1 MPSIKFLFLMLGI
14 FFQINCSSENDEVTF
29 YTLTSYYDG
38 LFSVPNEYP
47 RFYQVEDSDAKC
59 KTIEGYAIVNEFN
72 TIYPKNKTH
81 YYYADGS
88 ISEEYIE
95 DLEIIKRDIYIIT
108 PGNSTINCKA
118 GDNEFNITV
127 HVVDYARYFSEKEL
141 KDYVEQ
147 NILKTEK
154 DKLKQFGMMTQ
165 YISQYKYNSTYTS
178 YIQLPITREGNS
190 WAASSAIKFMAECAG
205 IDAHY
210 RVCSNDPESDEKNDI
225 NVIAIIDNKF
235 YVSSIKY
242 GESGRNSYSIIE
254 IPNGYSFYQT
264 KEDKKKIII
273 YQYDGNDE
281 NIVIPEKIDGKTVVG
296 LDKKCFGNGA
306 KYSYVEIKSIKI
318 PSTITSIG
326 DEVFSDLQY
335 IEKLEIPKT
344 ITKLG
349 TNLFEGCLSLK
360 EIKVDKDNKYYSSKD
375 GILYNKNKEI
385 LMYYPNN
392 KDTEEFKVRNKT
404 QKIDS
409 YSFYGNTKLLKV
421 NISKTVNHIGKKAF
435 AESNIEEI
443 LFKGLPPK
451 IENDSFYFLS
461 VTIKYPAKNEDQWS
475 SFINKTK
482 DGNKDE
488 IEDYGAWE
496 LNWEKVEGIE
506 EDEEDDEEEEEDDKD
521 KDDGGD
527 SHTLVIVLVVVG
539 IVVIICAIIFLIF
552 IRKRGTSSTSID
564 SIGGEGLISDR
575 NEIAL

>member
-1 MPSIKFLFLMLGI
+1 MSSIKLLFLMLGI

-38 LFSVPNEYP
+38 LFTVPDEYP
-47 RFYQVEDSDAKC
+47 QFYQVDIIDAKC
-59 KTIEGYAIVNEFN
+59 ETIKGNAVVNEFN
-72 TIYPKNKTH
+72 TIYPKNRT
-81 YYYADGS
+81 YYYYIDGT
-88 ISEEYIE
+88 ISEEFNE
-95 DLEIIKRDIYIIT
+95 DLEIIKKEIYSII
-108 PGNSTINCKA
+108 PGHSIINCKTT
-118 GDNEFNITV
+118 DKEINITV

-141 KDYVEQ
+141 KDYVEK
-147 NILKTEK
+147 NILEVEN
-154 DKLKQFGMMTQ
+154 DKIKQFGMMTQ

-178 YIQLPITREGNS
+178 YIQLPITKGGDS

-205 IDAHY
+205 IDAHF
-210 RVCSNDPESDEKNDI
+210 RVCSNDPESDERNDI

-306 KYSYVEIKSIKI
+306 KYSYIEIKSIKF
-318 PSTITSIG
+318 PSTITTIG

-349 TNLFEGCLSLK
+349 TNLFEGSQSLK
-360 EIKVDKDNKYYSSKD
+360 EIIVDKDNKNFSSED
-375 GILYNKNKEI
+375 GILYDKKKEI
-385 LMYYPNN
+385 LMYYPSNKENN
-392 KDTEEFKVRNKT
+392 EFQVKNNII
-404 QKIDS
+404 KIDS
-409 YSFYGNTKLLKV
+409 YSFYGNEKLLKV
-421 NISKTVNHIGKKAF
+421 NISKTVNYIGKKAF
-435 AESNIEEI
+435 ADSKIKEI
-443 LFKGLPPK
+443 NFKGLPPK
-451 IENDSFYFLS
+451 IENDSLYFLS
-461 VTIKYPAKNEDQWS
+461 VTIKYPAKNKDQWS
-475 SFINKTK
+475 SFKNKTK
-482 DGNKDE
+482 GDDKDE
-488 IEDYGAWE
+488 IEDYGAWG
-496 LNWEKVEGIE
+496 LKWEEVE
-506 EDEEDDEEEEEDDKD
+506 EDNEEDKDDKD
-521 KDDGGD
+521 DKEDKDDKDD
-527 SHTLVIVLVVVG
+527 SHTLAIVLGVVG

-564 SIGGEGLISDR
+564 NIGGEGLINDR

>member
-1 MPSIKFLFLMLGI
+1 MPSMKLLFFLLGF

-47 RFYQVEDSDAKC
+47 RFYQVDNSDAKC
-59 KTIEGYAIVNEFN
+59 ETIEGFAIVNEFN

-81 YYYADGS
+81 YYYANGT
-88 ISEEYIE
+88 ISDEYIE
-95 DLEIIKRDIYIIT
+95 GLEIVKKDIYIIT
-108 PGNSTINCKA
+108 QGNSIINCKTE
-118 GDNEFNITV
+118 DKEINITV

-141 KDYVEQ
+141 KDYVKN
-147 NILKTEK
+147 NITKIEK
-154 DKLKQFGMMTQ
+154 DKLKQFEMMTK

-178 YIQLPITREGNS
+178 YIQLPITGEGNS
-190 WAASSAIKFMAECAG
+190 WAASSAIKFMAECAE

-225 NVIAIIDNKF
+225 NVIAIINNKF
-235 YVSSIKY
+235 YVSRIKY
-242 GESGRNSYSIIE
+242 SNSGDNSYSIDE
-254 IPNGYSFYQT
+254 IPDGYSFYPT
-264 KEDKKKIII
+264 KEDENKIII

-281 NIVIPEKIDGKTVVG
+281 NIKIPEKISGKTVVG

-306 KYSYVEIKSIKI
+306 KYSYIEIKSIKI

-349 TNLFEGCLSLK
+349 TNLFEGCQSLK
-360 EIKVDKDNKYYSSKD
+360 EIKVDKDNKNYSSED
-375 GILYNKNKEI
+375 GILYDKNKEI

-392 KDTEEFKVRNKT
+392 KGKKEFKVKDKT
-404 QKIDS
+404 VKIDS
-409 YSFYGNTKLLKV
+409 YSFYENEELLKV
-421 NISKTVNHIGKKAF
+421 KIPNTVNYIGKKAF
-435 AESNIEEI
+435 AESSIEE
-443 LFKGLPPK
+443 LQFEGLPPK
-451 IENDSFYFLS
+451 IENDSFYFS
-461 VTIKYPAKNEDQWS
+461 SITIKYPAEKEEQWN
-475 SFINKTK
+475 SFKNKTK
-482 DGNKDE
+482 DNKKDE

-496 LNWEKVEGIE
+496 LNWEKYE
-506 EDEEDDEEEEEDDKD
+506 D

-552 IRKRGTSSTSID
+552 IRKKGTSSTSID